1 MFIEIRTYRLK
12 NGAVPAY
19 LGAVAEGIA
28 IQRRHLGALV
38 GYYSSEIGPIN
49 QIVHIW
55 AFASLDDREARRS
68 RLNADPEWQAFL
80 PRIRNLIE
88 TAETKIM
95 RPAAF
100 SPTPPLP
107 EAAEAEAARPDTA
120 RPDTAQPAA
129 AQPDAA

>member
-1 MFIEIRTYRLK
+1 MFVEIRTYRLK

-19 LGAVAEGIA
+19 LAAVAEGIA
-28 IQRRHLGALV
+28 IQRRHLGALI

-55 AFASLDDREARRS
+55 AFASLDDRETRRS

-80 PRIRNLIE
+80 PRIRDLIE

-95 RPAAF
+95 KPAAF

-107 EAAEAEAARPDTA
+107 EAAEAAHAEPPAAAPPAAARPDTA
-120 RPDTAQPAA
+120 
-129 AQPDAA
+129 

>member
-1 MFIEIRTYRLK
+1 MFVEIRTYRLK

-19 LGAVAEGIA
+19 LAAVTEGIA
-28 IQRRHLGALV
+28 IQRRHLGTLV

-80 PRIRNLIE
+80 PRIRDLIE

-95 RPAAF
+95 KPAAF

-107 EAAEAEAARPDTA
+107 EAAEAEAAHAEPPAAAPPAAA
-120 RPDTAQPAA
+120 RPDTA
-129 AQPDAA
+129 

>member
-1 MFIEIRTYRLK
+1 MFIEIRTYRLN

-19 LGAVAEGIA
+19 LAAVAEGIA

-55 AFASLDDREARRS
+55 AFASLDDREARRA

-80 PRIRNLIE
+80 PRIRDLIE

-107 EAAEAEAARPDTA
+107 EAAEAEAAHAESPRPAAARPDTA
-120 RPDTAQPAA
+120 RPDTA
-129 AQPDAA
+129 